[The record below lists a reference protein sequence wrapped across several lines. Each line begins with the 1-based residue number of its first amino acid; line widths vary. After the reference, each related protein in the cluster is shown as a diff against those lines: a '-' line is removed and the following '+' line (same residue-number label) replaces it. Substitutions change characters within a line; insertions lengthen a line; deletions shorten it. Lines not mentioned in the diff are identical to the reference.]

1 MDFGVLVRAL
11 LHMDLIR
18 PVPNGRHWRISV
30 ACHDHMSEAL
40 RLSAELLEL
49 ADEQRD
55 ECLHDS
61 CMLLDGVVR
70 DCAWKV
76 RQAALQWRLDLEERN
91 RAEGGN

>member
-1 MDFGVLVRAL
+1 
-11 LHMDLIR
+11 
-18 PVPNGRHWRISV
+18 
-30 ACHDHMSEAL
+30 MSEAL

-91 RAEGGN
+91 GAEGGN

>member
-1 MDFGVLVRAL
+1 
-11 LHMDLIR
+11 
-18 PVPNGRHWRISV
+18 
-30 ACHDHMSEAL
+30 MSEAL

-76 RQAALQWRLDLEERN
+76 RQAALQWRLDLEERID
-91 RAEGGN
+91 AEGGN

>member
-1 MDFGVLVRAL
+1 M
-11 LHMDLIR
+11 
-18 PVPNGRHWRISV
+18 

-55 ECLHDS
+55 DCLHDS

-76 RQAALQWRLDLEERN
+76 RQAALQWRLDLEKQN
-91 RAEGGN
+91 DAEGGR

>member
-1 MDFGVLVRAL
+1 M
-11 LHMDLIR
+11 
-18 PVPNGRHWRISV
+18 

-76 RQAALQWRLDLEERN
+76 RQAALQWRLDLEERID
-91 RAEGGN
+91 AEGGN

>member
-1 MDFGVLVRAL
+1 
-11 LHMDLIR
+11 
-18 PVPNGRHWRISV
+18 
-30 ACHDHMSEAL
+30 L

-76 RQAALQWRLDLEERN
+76 RQAALQWRLDLEERID
-91 RAEGGN
+91 AEGGN